1 MVGSNICVGGLRLKT
16 NLKKLVMNPTNWIYL
31 LLTYPIID
39 YAMRKFIPIG
49 FIVSL
54 WDEGVLTVLLLFTF
68 AAYAKGHRTMPGIK
82 HAFLAFLIFGLGL
95 MFMDMTNF
103 NASVEGFRAIFQY
116 MVALLIGFYLIES
129 KEQMQSFLKAFTLV
143 GLFVALIGVMQVV
156 LGVEVNSSWTGENES
171 MKRRAFSIVTSP
183 NVLGSYMIFTV
194 PIAISLFLQGITKKQ
209 KLLWGLTSLIM
220 LVCLI
225 ATGSRGAWFALL
237 AVLVIGS
244 VFVNRKVFL
253 SIVAVSILGGVV
265 LLAVPETTP
274 VIGKVQNRI
283 TTLFTE
289 DYWEKSS
296 QSGRVARW
304 TNAYHRMRLEPLF
317 GAGPGHWGGAV
328 GSRYFGTIY
337 TDSYMFKTLAETGII
352 GLTLLITMML
362 AIVKYA
368 AQATLRWKNSPY
380 FYTGL
385 GLFCGFLAVFFHNF
399 VENIF
404 EVPFMSTFFWLLGGM
419 VAALA
424 TLDFRYANRK
434 IGSRS

>member
-1 MVGSNICVGGLRLKT
+1 MKT

-68 AAYAKGHRTMPGIK
+68 IAYAKGHRTMPGIK

-183 NVLGSYMIFTV
+183 NVLGSYMILTI
-194 PIAISLFLQGITKKQ
+194 PIAVGLFLQGTTKKQ
-209 KLLWGLTSLIM
+209 KLIWGLTSLIM

-253 SIVAVSILGGVV
+253 SIVAVAIIGGVV

-352 GLTLLITMML
+352 GLTLLVTMML

-368 AQATLRWKNSPY
+368 AQATLRWKNTP
-380 FYTGL
+380 
-385 GLFCGFLAVFFHNF
+385 
-399 VENIF
+399 
-404 EVPFMSTFFWLLGGM
+404 
-419 VAALA
+419 
-424 TLDFRYANRK
+424 
-434 IGSRS
+434 

>member
-1 MVGSNICVGGLRLKT
+1 
-16 NLKKLVMNPTNWIYL
+16 MNPTNWIYL

-39 YAMRKFIPIG
+39 YALRKFIPIG
-49 FIVSL
+49 IIGSL
-54 WDEGVLTVLLLFTF
+54 WDKIVLTVLLLFTF
-68 AAYAKGHRTMPGIK
+68 AAYAKGNRSMPGIK
-82 HAFLAFLIFGLGL
+82 HAFLAFLVFGLGL

-103 NASVEGFRAIFQY
+103 DASVEGFRAIFQY

-183 NVLGSYMIFTV
+183 NVLGSYMIFTI

-237 AVLVIGS
+237 AVFVIGS
-244 VFVNRKVFL
+244 IFVNRKVFL
-253 SIVAVSILGGVV
+253 SIVAVSIIGGVV

-328 GSRYFGTIY
+328 ASRYFGTIY

-352 GLTLLITMML
+352 GLTLMVTMML

-385 GLFCGFLAVFFHNF
+385 GLFCGFLAVFFHNL

-424 TLDFRYANRK
+424 TIDFRYANRK

>member
-1 MVGSNICVGGLRLKT
+1 
-16 NLKKLVMNPTNWIYL
+16 MNPTNWIYL

-39 YAMRKFIPIG
+39 YALRKFIPIG
-49 FIVSL
+49 IIGSL
-54 WDEGVLTVLLLFTF
+54 WDKIVLTVLLLFTF
-68 AAYAKGHRTMPGIK
+68 AAYAKGNRSMPGIK
-82 HAFLAFLIFGLGL
+82 HAFLAFLVFGLGL

-103 NASVEGFRAIFQY
+103 DASVEGFRAIFQY

-143 GLFVALIGVMQVV
+143 GLFVAFIGVMQVV

-183 NVLGSYMIFTV
+183 NVLGSYMIFTI

-244 VFVNRKVFL
+244 IFVNRKVFL
-253 SIVAVSILGGVV
+253 SIVAVAIIGGVV

-328 GSRYFGTIY
+328 ASRYFGTIY

-352 GLTLLITMML
+352 GLTLMVTMML

-385 GLFCGFLAVFFHNF
+385 GLFCGFLAVFFHNL

>member
-1 MVGSNICVGGLRLKT
+1 MKT

-39 YAMRKFIPIG
+39 YALRKFIPIG
-49 FIVSL
+49 IIGSL
-54 WDEGVLTVLLLFTF
+54 WDKIVLTVLLLFTF
-68 AAYAKGHRTMPGIK
+68 AAYAKGNRSMPGIK
-82 HAFLAFLIFGLGL
+82 HAFLAFLVFGLGL

-103 NASVEGFRAIFQY
+103 DASVEGFRAIFQY

-143 GLFVALIGVMQVV
+143 GLFVAFIGVMQVV

-183 NVLGSYMIFTV
+183 NVLGSYMIFTI

-244 VFVNRKVFL
+244 IFVNRKVFL
-253 SIVAVSILGGVV
+253 SIVAVAIIGGVV

-328 GSRYFGTIY
+328 ASRYFGTIY

-352 GLTLLITMML
+352 GLTLMVTMML

-385 GLFCGFLAVFFHNF
+385 GLFCGFLAVFFHNL